1 MDQEVLV
8 SCCGGLCSHPP
19 NATHKAHDLLS
30 SLQSPQNPFF
40 LGLVLSMPVYPQGL
54 SGIFQPSKDQAA
66 VGSERSGT
74 GQQGWLLWGF
84 RLIRGVQPDLSLGSL
99 VSEKC
104 GTTWV
109 LTCIMCL
116 LKMPK
121 LWHFPRGHHHSRVAA
136 NWEIC
141 GTLSLLHLE
150 TCRAD
155 VLTCSEQ
162 V

>member
-8 SCCGGLCSHPP
+8 SPCGGLCSHPS

-30 SLQSPQNPFF
+30 SLHSPQSLFF
-40 LGLVLSMPVYPQGL
+40 LGLVLSMPVCPQGL
-54 SGIFQPSKDQAA
+54 SGIFHPGKDQAA
-66 VGSERSGT
+66 VGSERPGT
-74 GQQGWLLWGF
+74 GQQRWLLWGVG
-84 RLIRGVQPDLSLGSL
+84 LIRVVQPDLSLGNL
-99 VSEKC
+99 VPEKC

-109 LTCIMCL
+109 LSCIMYL

-121 LWHFPRGHHHSRVAA
+121 LWHFPCGHLHSRVAA

-150 TCRAD
+150 T
-155 VLTCSEQ
+155 
-162 V
+162 